1 MHYTSVLFFLMHVY
15 SKNKKKLCH
24 CLFSLKIEICVK
36 LIFFWGGVHFKNML
50 LIRVKRQRFT
60 TFVDILPPAGQFRK
74 RDITTV
80 ND

>member
-1 MHYTSVLFFLMHVY
+1 MCKTNFL
-15 SKNKKKLCH
+15 
-24 CLFSLKIEICVK
+24 
-36 LIFFWGGVHFKNML
+36 GGLHFKNML

-74 RDITTV
+74 WDITTV